1 MKIIVRASLIVLLLS
16 AFVWAAQ
23 DVVSAVHGT
32 ITKLDSGAK
41 TMVVKTADGVE
52 HTFKFL
58 GSTAVH
64 GVKAMGTGTKD
75 AFHGLTEGSEVVAHY
90 TAKGAEE
97 TAVEVDK
104 VGKDGM
110 KGVEGTVTHVDRG
123 AKTIWR
129 SRPRTARKKHLSCP
143 ITQSRMRARAS
154 EKEPRK
160 APRLRSTTRKTPAR
174 KSRTSSRNSN
184 SLKSASRESRLGKM
198 MARPFYQS
206 HS

>member
-1 MKIIVRASLIVLLLS
+1 MKSIVRASLTVLLLS

-41 TMVVKTADGVE
+41 TMVVKTGDGVE

-58 GSTAVH
+58 GSTTVH

-110 KGVEGTVTHVDRG
+110 KAVDGTVTHVDRG
-123 AKTIWR
+123 AKTLAVK
-129 SRPRTARKKHLSCP
+129 TADGTEETFKLSDHAVTDAGKGVGEGTEKGAKVTVYYTEDAGKKVAHFF
-143 ITQSRMRARAS
+143 
-154 EKEPRK
+154 EK
-160 APRLRSTTRKTPAR
+160 L
-174 KSRTSSRNSN
+174 
-184 SLKSASRESRLGKM
+184 
-198 MARPFYQS
+198 
-206 HS
+206 

>member
-123 AKTIWR
+123 AKTLAVK
-129 SRPRTARKKHLSCP
+129 TADGTEETFKLSDHAVTDAGKGVGEGTEKGAKVTVYYTEDAGKKVAHFF
-143 ITQSRMRARAS
+143 
-154 EKEPRK
+154 EK
-160 APRLRSTTRKTPAR
+160 L
-174 KSRTSSRNSN
+174 
-184 SLKSASRESRLGKM
+184 
-198 MARPFYQS
+198 
-206 HS
+206 